1 MIAKIAKLHRDF
13 VTSNSLGILREHL
26 PCFYRV
32 LETRVGVWM
41 NEKCSVIT
49 RPRGECFQGFIRA
62 LPNFCGC
69 NVWKWE
75 IAYMY
80 PFLCFLL
87 ISRSLCFNE
96 STKYILDKSLYWC
109 AEVFSTTVLIWDS
122 ETRKQMLC
130 KLTERWMPKIPTAG
144 KLNNWL
150 LTKHGG
156 VESWTTKH

>member
-49 RPRGECFQGFIRA
+49 RPRGEY
-62 LPNFCGC
+62 
-69 NVWKWE
+69 VWKWDGLHVS
-75 IAYMY
+75 I
-80 PFLCFLL
+80 LCFLL
-87 ISRSLCFNE
+87 ISRSLLFNE
-96 STKYILDKSLYWC
+96 STKYILDKSLYWS